1 MRFAPQSLRLQ
12 IVSLVLVALVVAQG
26 VTLVL
31 LEDQRNLAVRAAI
44 GDEATGR
51 AVNVVRLIEKAP
63 ESLRGQI
70 VSAAN
75 SPLVRFEIGSDPVVD
90 HVSHDAKGAIE
101 ARMRALLDDDFSR
114 EIRAEMH
121 KIDSSALPLPYL
133 EPKMAEQHREMM
145 RGQLLTVELQLSIAL
160 SGGDWLNVS
169 TRFERPPFQWPQF
182 ATLSFGLS
190 AGFIFLAL
198 FWYLLAR
205 VTGPLRLLSD
215 AAENLGPEQ
224 GGPVLATAGPREVRE
239 LIQAFNRMQ
248 DRIVRL
254 VAERTRMLAAM
265 GHDLRS
271 PLTAMRVR
279 SELVEDD
286 ETRDSLIASI
296 EEMQH
301 MVEETLLFARGLADA
316 EPMQPCSLGVFLETL
331 RQDMPEGFTLN
342 HGSPVEV
349 AQRSNAMRRAL
360 RNVIENAQTY
370 GTEVEVSYAAER
382 GFAVIHVCDR
392 GPGIPEPE
400 LERVFDPFM
409 RLEAS
414 RSRETGGYGLGL
426 SIARSIL
433 RAHGGDIVLSNRPGG
448 GLRATLT
455 LPLEP
460 RQG

>member
-12 IVSLVLVALVVAQG
+12 IVGLVLVALVIAQAI
-26 VTLVL
+26 TLVL

-70 VSAAN
+70 VNAAN
-75 SPLVRFEIGSDPVVD
+75 SPLVQFEIGTIPVVD
-90 HVSHDAKGAIE
+90 HASHDAKGATE
-101 ARMRALLDDDFSR
+101 ARVRALLDEDFSR
-114 EIRAEMH
+114 EVRAELH
-121 KIDSSALPLPYL
+121 EIDSSALPFTYL

-145 RGQLLTVELQLSIAL
+145 RGQLLAVEMQLSIAL

-182 ATLSFGLS
+182 AALSFGLS
-190 AGFIFLAL
+190 AGFILLAL
-198 FWYLLAR
+198 FWYFLAR
-205 VTGPLRLLSD
+205 VTGPLRLLAD
-215 AAENLGPEQ
+215 AAEKLGPEQ
-224 GGPVLATAGPREVRE
+224 CGPVLPTAGPREVRE

-279 SELVEDD
+279 SEMVEDE

-301 MVEETLLFARGLADA
+301 MVEETLSFARGLADA
-316 EPMQPCSLGVFLETL
+316 EPRQDVDLGTFLEAL
-331 RQDMPEGFTLN
+331 RESMPEGFTL
-342 HGSPVEV
+342 
-349 AQRSNAMRRAL
+349 AQGDCVQVRVRPNAMRRAL
-360 RNVIENAQTY
+360 RNVIENAQRY
-370 GTEVEVSYAAER
+370 SGGAEVSYAAVAETVTIR
-382 GFAVIHVCDR
+382 VCDR

-414 RSRETGGYGLGL
+414 RSRDTGGHGLGL

-433 RAHGGDIVLSNRPGG
+433 RGHGGDIVLSNRSSG
-448 GLRATLT
+448 GLCASLM
-455 LPLEP
+455 LPLEA
-460 RQG
+460 